1 MLLKELKT
9 DNISN
14 IKVRIPAKF
23 RQECVLAGLTTDE
36 VYLVSSWFNGV
47 WVKTSLN
54 SSRIYPLNINP
65 SSVLEWEIV

>member
-9 DNISN
+9 DNLSN
-14 IKVRIPAKF
+14 IKVKIPAKF
-23 RQECVLAGLTTDE
+23 RQERLLSGLITDK

-54 SSRIYPLNINP
+54 SSRVYPLNINP
-65 SSVLEWEIV
+65 SSVLEWEVV